1 MKSIRLFALA
11 GLSVLTHCLEQDYY
25 SPLQI
30 HGQIMSLTTVGH
42 YTIVEMLG
50 SGGMG
55 DVYRARDT
63 KLGRD
68 VAIKMLAEKFALN
81 REYLSRFTREA
92 RAASALNHPSIVTIY
107 EIGTHELGPY
117 IAMEY
122 IDGKPLRDVLQ
133 KGPLPIYEVLRI
145 ATQVASGLAQAHEA
159 GIIHRD
165 LKPSNLMLVKDGRVK
180 ILDFGLAKLTE
191 NYPDEERSSDST
203 TDMVA
208 TRTGIVMGT
217 PPYMSPEQAAGK
229 QVDFTTDQFSFGT
242 ILYEMATGKQPFDR
256 DTPVQTMAS
265 IITEEPEPILR
276 LNPQLPPALHLVIER
291 CHVKNPKHRYPLTRR
306 LAKDLE
312 GLQFGLML
320 DQLRPPRN

>member
-1 MKSIRLFALA
+1 
-11 GLSVLTHCLEQDYY
+11 
-25 SPLQI
+25 
-30 HGQIMSLTTVGH
+30 MSLTNVGH
-42 YTIVEMLG
+42 YTIVEKLG

-68 VAIKMLAEKFALN
+68 VAIKMLAERFSTD
-81 REYLSRFTREA
+81 REILARFIREA
-92 RAASALNHPSIVTIY
+92 RAASALNHPNIITIY

-122 IDGKPLRDVLQ
+122 IDGKTLRDVLQ
-133 KGPLPIYEVLRI
+133 IGPLPLHEVLRI

-165 LKPSNLMLVKDGRVK
+165 LKPNNLMLVRDGRVK
-180 ILDFGLAKLTE
+180 ILDFGLAKLAE
-191 NYPDEERSSDST
+191 KNPDQERSSDST
-203 TDMVA
+203 TDMVE

-229 QVDFTTDQFSFGT
+229 PVDFTTDQFSFGT
-242 ILYEMATGKQPFDR
+242 ILYEMATGKLPFDR

-265 IITEEPEPILR
+265 IITDEPEPILR

-291 CHVKNPKHRYPLTRR
+291 CHVKNPKHRYPSTRR

-320 DQLRPPRN
+320 DHLRPPRA